1 MNNNLKEKYIKEIV
15 PQLMEEFGYKN
26 RFQVPRLTKV
36 VVNMGVGEAI
46 QNAKALDFAMTD
58 MATITG
64 QKAVIT
70 RAKKSIAG
78 FKLRKG
84 MAIGCK
90 VTLRKNRMY
99 EFLEK
104 LMNIALPRIR
114 DFKGVSPKA
123 FDGRGNYN
131 LGIKEQVI
139 FPEIN
144 YDKIDKI
151 RGMDICIATSAKSDE
166 EAKSLLKRTGMQF
179 RK

>member
-1 MNNNLKEKYIKEIV
+1 MTTLKEKYYNEIL
-15 PQLMEEFGYKN
+15 PQLKEEFGYKN
-26 RFQVPRLTKV
+26 DLQVPKIKKV
-36 VVNMGVGEAI
+36 IVNMGVGEAI
-46 QNAKALDFAMTD
+46 QNVKSLDFAVSDLT
-58 MATITG
+58 AITG
-64 QKAVIT
+64 QRPVIT

-90 VTLRKNRMY
+90 VTLRRGRMFD
-99 EFLEK
+99 FLEK
-104 LMNIALPRIR
+104 IMSIALPRIR
-114 DFKGVSPKA
+114 DFKGISPKA

-151 RGMDICIATSAKSDE
+151 RGMDICIVTNAKSDE
-166 EAKSLLKRTGMQF
+166 EAQSLLKRLGMPF
-179 RK
+179 RQ